1 MALTYYEWGAIA
13 AGVVIIIALLKC
25 YFNGGKNK
33 HWPSLEGKTI
43 IITGGN
49 TGLGFI
55 SAVEMS
61 KLKPEKIIMACR
73 SEQRATDAIR
83 DIQKQV
89 PGAPLEWIP
98 LDLNDLASVKQF
110 AETFNAKYDKIDI
123 LLNNAGIMALPERE
137 TTAQGYEKQIG
148 VNHLGHFLLTTLL
161 MDKIKASPS
170 ARIVNVSSLAHTMG
184 ANRLNFDDLMC
195 EKTYVP
201 WDAYMQSK
209 LSNVYFTR

>member
-55 SAVEMS
+55 SAVQMS

-73 SEQRATDAIR
+73 SEQRASDAIR
-83 DIQKQV
+83 DIQK
-89 PGAPLEWIP
+89 
-98 LDLNDLASVKQF
+98 
-110 AETFNAKYDKIDI
+110 
-123 LLNNAGIMALPERE
+123 
-137 TTAQGYEKQIG
+137 
-148 VNHLGHFLLTTLL
+148 
-161 MDKIKASPS
+161 
-170 ARIVNVSSLAHTMG
+170 
-184 ANRLNFDDLMC
+184 
-195 EKTYVP
+195 
-201 WDAYMQSK
+201 
-209 LSNVYFTR
+209 